1 MPPIRVRTNQI
12 APDGGLLI
20 TKIYGIDVSLIV
32 NIYNRSAI
40 AGNRHFLY
48 GLGSEAFVSLCSC
61 RYRATGGA
69 LLFLGLSEGVIVVIG
84 ILLPM
89 HNGVLGVGIRNPLGI
104 HDGIRSQIGTEG
116 EAICAGSVYKPAAEG
131 IAGLGGGSGLHSNL
145 ASHLEL

>member
-1 MPPIRVRTNQI
+1 MPRFRVRTNQS
-12 APDGGLLI
+12 APGGGLLI
-20 TKIYGIDVSLIV
+20 TKIYGIDVAFIV
-32 NIYNRSAI
+32 DVHHRSAI

-61 RYRATGGA
+61 RYRAAGGA

-84 ILLPM
+84 IFLPM

-104 HDGIRSQIGTEG
+104 HGGIRSQIGTEG
-116 EAICAGSVYKPAAEG
+116 EVICAGSVYKPAAEG
-131 IAGLGGGSGLHSNL
+131 VAEAAWVSRLLSNL